1 MIFSHL
7 PDDLFNIF
15 AGQAK
20 HIYSNV
26 LLDLFDH
33 YFSDETLITLPEKDE
48 IVSRVSVFLKN
59 IPDLN
64 NTLDETH
71 DDRKSSVK
79 IIDAPLRVYYRLRDC
94 GWFVESRDGYRI
106 IVDMPSE
113 VVILLSALNQIKE
126 GVSRNYNGTVLSI
139 LSSLSYAHD
148 APMERG
154 AALAEAARQTK
165 ELVHHLR
172 AMLSS
177 LRKMED
183 EVIRKPDPANIFRH
197 FFEDFF
203 DDFILG
209 QYKVLITKNNPW
221 RYRSDIIAKTEE
233 ILASD
238 ITLSDL
244 TKTFM
249 ETDTH
254 TSEDA
259 ARRHVLNCLQN
270 IRSAFEGIDP
280 LRDAID
286 QFKYRV
292 ERRVVNTVRYMEKLN
307 QADLYRL
314 VTTIKSLST
323 CGDELDQIVSPL
335 KVNLLR
341 YQLPLSQFSLAKP
354 RKKIERR
361 KTGKRI
367 KSPIDPSLKRYNE
380 AKIAFKERLA
390 PSPAKIEIYIRS
402 QLEANQ
408 GSITADK
415 LSIETLDDFVIF
427 DALRRLKTKTTILKD
442 REIKVVPID
451 ENSVKS
457 EWVEC
462 TNFEIVISE
471 ETDVK

>member
-1 MIFSHL
+1 MIFNHL
-7 PDDLFNIF
+7 PDDLFNLF
-15 AGQAK
+15 AGKAK

-33 YFSDETLITLPEKDE
+33 YFSDETVITLPEKDE

-59 IPDLN
+59 FPDLDDA
-64 NTLDETH
+64 LDETQ
-71 DDRKSSVK
+71 DDLQSSVK
-79 IIDAPLRVYYRLRDC
+79 VSDAPLRVYYRLREC
-94 GWFVESRDGYRI
+94 GWLVESREGYRI

-113 VVILLSALNQIKE
+113 VVILLSALHQIRE
-126 GVSRNYNGTVLSI
+126 GTARNYNGTVLSI

-154 AALAEAARQTK
+154 AALAEAARQTR

-177 LRKMED
+177 LRRMED
-183 EVIRKPDPANIFRH
+183 DVIRKPDPANIFRH

-249 ETDTH
+249 ETDNH
-254 TSEDA
+254 ASEEA

-307 QADLYRL
+307 REDLNRL
-314 VTTIKSLST
+314 VTTIKSLSI
-323 CGDELDQIVSPL
+323 CDDELDQATSPL
-335 KVNLLR
+335 KINLLR
-341 YQLPLSQFSLAKP
+341 YQLPLSQLSLAKP
-354 RKKIERR
+354 RKKIERK
-361 KTGKRI
+361 KTGKRTR
-367 KSPIDPSLKRYNE
+367 SPVDPALKRYKE

-390 PSPAKIEIYIRS
+390 PSPVKIDNYIRS
-402 QLEANQ
+402 QLKANQ

-415 LSIETLDDFVIF
+415 LSIETLDDFVVF
-427 DALRRLKTKTTILKD
+427 DALRRSKSKTIIMKN
-442 REIKVVPID
+442 REIKVVPIHG
-451 ENSVKS
+451 SSAQS

-462 TNFEIVISE
+462 TNFEIVVSE